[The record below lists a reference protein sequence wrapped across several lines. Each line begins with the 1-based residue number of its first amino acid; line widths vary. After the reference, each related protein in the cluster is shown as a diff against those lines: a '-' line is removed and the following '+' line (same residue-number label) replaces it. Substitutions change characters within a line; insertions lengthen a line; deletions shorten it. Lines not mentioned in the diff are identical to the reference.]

1 MEVFDDTESLNKIKK
16 QLKKDQKAITAKIKE
31 LNDDPGDLGY
41 GALHFKYII
50 DCHGEHRFDV
60 YIKYTKTMGMFKSE
74 VKSVSINVEETDY
87 HKELIR
93 STTIY
98 VSKDSI
104 DSIYIVIFGI
114 IMAQWEAL
122 VDRL

>member
-1 MEVFDDTESLNKIKK
+1 MEVFDDTESIDKIKK
-16 QLKKDQKAITAKIKE
+16 QLKKDQKVIDAEIKK
-31 LNDDPGDLGY
+31 LNDDPRDLEY

-60 YIKYTKTMGMFKSE
+60 YIKYRKSFSMGASE
-74 VKSVSINVEETDY
+74 VRSVSINVEETDY

-93 STTIY
+93 STTIH
-98 VSKDSI
+98 VTKDSI
-104 DSIYIVIFGI
+104 NSVCIVIFGI
-114 IMAQWEAL
+114 IMAQWEGL

>member
-1 MEVFDDTESLNKIKK
+1 MEVFTDTESLNKIKK
-16 QLKKDQKAITAKIKE
+16 QLKKDQKAIDAKIKE
-31 LNDDPGDLGY
+31 LNDDPRDLEY
-41 GALHFKYII
+41 GSLHYKYII

-60 YIKYTKTMGMFKSE
+60 YIKYRKSFSMGASE
-74 VKSVSINVEETDY
+74 VRSVSINVEETDY

-93 STTIY
+93 STTIHIT
-98 VSKDSI
+98 KDSI